1 MEIEE
6 QKLGKVLRKKRRTIR
21 GDLPPEKIDELARIL
36 AKQIDAEV
44 FEKKYAPVREVLK
57 LVGAG
62 AFLAASVAVPNLPRA
77 LRPFL
82 DDSEEYEAYK
92 RFNIPYLKQTL
103 KRLEQ
108 QKLVE
113 IDEEEGIKV
122 VKITR
127 AGRQKIL
134 RFALNELAIEKPK
147 YWDGRWYL
155 VSYDVPEDFKFKR
168 MILAEYLRAWGFY
181 PLHQSVFLHAYPC
194 EEQVEFLR
202 EYLGVG
208 EYVRIFTVSKIE
220 NDKVFRSFFGV

>member
-208 EYVRIFTVSKIE
+208 EYVRIFTVGKIE